1 MPSLSA
7 VRHPRFVSLALSLVF
22 AAAGCQLDFTPNVEA
37 RRDWTKR
44 YTLSR
49 TGTLEIRNTNGKI
62 HVRPSEG
69 DAVEVAATIIAKGR
83 DDAAA
88 KALLAKIEIK
98 ETATADRI
106 VLDSSASGSSFESGG
121 RQVDYVVKMPA
132 SGSLTLVTTNGE
144 MDVDG
149 VGGVFTAS
157 STNGRIKASG
167 LQSAT
172 KVETTNGEVILDVA
186 KVGGGVSC
194 ETTNGLIELS
204 IPRDAKADLSARVTN
219 GAIDFGNLDLAVKEK
234 GPRRYDASVGGGG
247 PEIRLQ
253 TTNGAI
259 TVRGR

>member
-1 MPSLSA
+1 
-7 VRHPRFVSLALSLVF
+7 
-22 AAAGCQLDFTPNVEA
+22 
-37 RRDWTKR
+37 
-44 YTLSR
+44 
-49 TGTLEIRNTNGKI
+49 
-62 HVRPSEG
+62 
-69 DAVEVAATIIAKGR
+69 
-83 DDAAA
+83 
-88 KALLAKIEIK
+88 
-98 ETATADRI
+98 
-106 VLDSSASGSSFESGG
+106 
-121 RQVDYVVKMPA
+121 MPA

-149 VGGVFTAS
+149 VGGVFTAT

-167 LQSAT
+167 LQSAA

-194 ETTNGLIELS
+194 ETTNGLIEVS

-234 GPRRYDASVGGGG
+234 SPRRYDASVGGGG
-247 PEIRLQ
+247 PEIRLE